1 MLSTL
6 EIIELEKKVLKYRCR
21 QRLPY
26 YIVASLMLLIA
37 IASSF
42 FYFASQSVITSKEV
56 QSSKIQNDEKP
67 IDTNLSITEQPS
79 LPTQIQNSTKY
90 THEQNK
96 TEDALFLQLPLI
108 GKNNLEKKGAS
119 LPEILEIPETKT
131 NINIQEEELDNRVL
145 IRKTTQMSEKQ
156 IDPLLLPPP
165 PLEEDKPKGF
175 IKIETQ
181 EVNSIK
187 YLKERFDKSHNI
199 IFALMLADEYYI
211 AKNYQESN
219 KWAIIANTIDADNEK
234 SWILFAKSKVKLGR
248 KEDAISALEAYL
260 KNNKANKV
268 VQSVLNRILSGENID

>member
-1 MLSTL
+1 
-6 EIIELEKKVLKYRCR
+6 
-21 QRLPY
+21 
-26 YIVASLMLLIA
+26 
-37 IASSF
+37 
-42 FYFASQSVITSKEV
+42 V

-67 IDTNLSITEQPS
+67 IDTNLSIIEQPS

-119 LPEILEIPETKT
+119 LPEIPETKT

-145 IRKTTQMSEKQ
+145 VRKTTQTSEKQ

-165 PLEEDKPKGF
+165 LLDEDKPKGF

-234 SWILFAKSKVKLGR
+234 SWILFAKSKVKLGK

>member
-6 EIIELEKKVLKYRCR
+6 EIIELEKKVLKFRR
-21 QRLPY
+21 RRRLPY
-26 YIVASLMLLIA
+26 YLLASLMLLIA

-42 FYFASQSVITSKEV
+42 FYFASQSIIISKEV
-56 QSSKIQNDEKP
+56 QPSKMQNDEKP
-67 IDTNLSITEQPS
+67 IDTNLSIIEQSS
-79 LPTQIQNSTKY
+79 LSTQIQNSAKY
-90 THEQNK
+90 TQEQNK
-96 TEDALFLQLPLI
+96 TEDALLLQLPLI
-108 GKNNLEKKGAS
+108 GKNNLEKKSVS
-119 LPEILEIPETKT
+119 LPEIPDTKT
-131 NINIQEEELDNRVL
+131 NMNIQEEELDNKILV
-145 IRKTTQMSEKQ
+145 RKTTQTSEKQ

-165 PLEEDKPKGF
+165 SLDEEKPKGF

-219 KWAIIANTIDADNEK
+219 KWAITANTIDADNEK
-234 SWILFAKSKVKLGR
+234 SWILFAKSKVKLGK

-260 KNNKANKV
+260 KNNKSNKT